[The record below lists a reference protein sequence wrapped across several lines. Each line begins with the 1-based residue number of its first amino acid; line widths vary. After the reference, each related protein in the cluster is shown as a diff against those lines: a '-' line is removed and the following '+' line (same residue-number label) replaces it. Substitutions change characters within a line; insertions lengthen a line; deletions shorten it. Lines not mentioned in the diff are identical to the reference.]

1 MLWLPLSCRVAG
13 DCEVKETAHDVE
25 ERTVRAECLL
35 QRSALKS
42 LQEPC
47 HGWCEGNRHPWKQK
61 CNWKNC
67 KGCAPCVQEEACLPP
82 TTFSGWGDEGYPDNF
97 RGWYDV
103 QGCGECHDYCRWVG
117 ASGSGG
123 DPKKK
128 LIHEGSFWSCR
139 LAGTSAIISPSG
151 AFQSWDLDKCQGEG
165 AVAPAPAPQATPYVP
180 GTPGAAW
187 SEQELRDVRAKIYR
201 IINEGN
207 QVFHELGL
215 QAGSTSNRASS
226 ILIFSCLQ
234 LTVQSLELEA
244 TLKRDV
250 L

>member
-1 MLWLPLSCRVAG
+1 MG
-13 DCEVKETAHDVE
+13 G
-25 ERTVRAECLL
+25 VREIATHGS
-35 QRSALKS
+35 RSATGRIARVVHPACKKRLACRRPRSQVGGTRVILTTSEAGMMCRAVVSATTTAAGWALLVQAAIPRRSLSMKDLS
-42 LQEPC
+42 GAAGLQEP
-47 HGWCEGNRHPWKQK
+47 
-61 CNWKNC
+61 
-67 KGCAPCVQEEACLPP
+67 PP
-82 TTFSGWGDEGYPDNF
+82 SFPQVEHFS
-97 RGWYDV
+97 
-103 QGCGECHDYCRWVG
+103 
-117 ASGSGG
+117 
-123 DPKKK
+123 
-128 LIHEGSFWSCR
+128 
-139 LAGTSAIISPSG
+139 
-151 AFQSWDLDKCQGEG
+151 
-165 AVAPAPAPQATPYVP
+165 PQATPYVP